1 MQDYSHIYAP
11 GMVLTNTEIIPCS
24 HNLKQLKNTP
34 GQFPVQRIPIKI
46 RMQHFFYTSCLFRFA
61 SVKSALTGFLLRISK
76 VKTVNIEH

>member
-46 RMQHFFYTSCLFRFA
+46 RMQHLFFVSSLLSFA
-61 SVKSALTGFLLRISK
+61 FVKSALTTLSTI
-76 VKTVNIEH
+76 